1 MTGSILSE
9 IKLKRKKKKK
19 NSSPKLYDFLILHNL
34 LAVTVPTP
42 LLKFENEVMTKSLD
56 CLFHILNLRKPLFH

>member
-9 IKLKRKKKKK
+9 IKLQKKKKK

-34 LAVTVPTP
+34 LAVTVPMP
-42 LLKFENEVMTKSLD
+42 LLKFENEVMTLSLWIVY
-56 CLFHILNLRKPLFH
+56 FIY